1 MVYYFADCSGL
12 YGGPG
17 RALRIFGGGRRNN
30 APNRGLI
37 WPSSNQQ
44 QTSYAYQ
51 GLCIHTRSDLGC
63 VVSGGGGGA
72 SATPSPRIESK
83 PCDGRGFSY

>member
-1 MVYYFADCSGL
+1 MILREHAGCQWQVVAMVYYFADFSGL
-12 YGGPG
+12 DGGLG
-17 RALRIFGGGRRNN
+17 RALRIFGGGRCNN

-51 GLCIHTRSDLGC
+51 GLCIHTRSDVGC
-63 VVSGGGGGA
+63 VVSGA
-72 SATPSPRIESK
+72 R
-83 PCDGRGFSY
+83 